1 MKKNSGEIFESI
13 QVDPINGDY
22 YVIIPE
28 SIANELSW
36 YEDTEISFKIEG
48 DEVILTE
55 RADWQ
60 LLYNEVW
67 YFSNHLKLWQKD
79 LQ

>member
-1 MKKNSGEIFESI
+1 MKLSFITPQMKKNSGEIFEYI
-13 QVDPINGDY
+13 QVDPISGDY

-36 YEDTEISFKIEG
+36 YEDTEISFKVEG

-55 RADWQ
+55 HID
-60 LLYNEVW
+60 
-67 YFSNHLKLWQKD
+67 
-79 LQ
+79 